1 MGEPVIPIVMI
12 QVDITKFRDFK
23 CYVKYKLFPF
33 HTAKLSQ
40 FSLRLIVINCKISH
54 FIVHLSLKKLYLP
67 EYGSSLLIK
76 LGIIVLKEK
85 YVRPPGLYNLRSSL

>member
-1 MGEPVIPIVMI
+1 MGEPVILIVMI

-33 HTAKLSQ
+33 HAAKLSQ
-40 FSLRLIVINCKISH
+40 FSLKLIVINCKISH

-67 EYGSSLLIK
+67 ECGSSFINQIGYYCAK
-76 LGIIVLKEK
+76 REVC
-85 YVRPPGLYNLRSSL
+85 